1 MTTYA
6 KDDLHC
12 GQEFK
17 INLDDKK
24 EKLVSYIRENVIG
37 SHQNTSLKT
46 IFGEKPQMYTDY
58 TASGK
63 SLNFIEDYLREEI
76 MPIYAN
82 THSKQSQSGKQ
93 TVYAREEARQIIKRC
108 CNASDQDAL
117 IFCGTGATTA
127 INLLAN

>member
-24 EKLVSYIRENVIG
+24 DKLVNYIRENVIG

-93 TVYAREEARQIIKRC
+93 TVYAREEARQIIKKS
-108 CNASDQDAL
+108 CNATD
-117 IFCGTGATTA
+117 
-127 INLLAN
+127 